1 MHTVFKVLVGVFCAL
16 WIFKEIALP
25 LGVGAWLSEEYM
37 RLVIK
42 CDSAMEA
49 SWYGDTA
56 DVNEKRAQDIHLLD
70 CHEYD
75 KTRKTMLTAGLP
87 EVYLSWLG
95 LQALEIYQ
103 RPASEMSEQHRFT
116 ER

>member
-1 MHTVFKVLVGVFCAL
+1 MRVIFKCLVGAFCGL
-16 WIFKEIALP
+16 WILKEVVVPMSAAA
-25 LGVGAWLSEEYM
+25 VLSEQYM
-37 RLVIK
+37 GLVVK

-49 SWYGDTA
+49 SWYGETA

>member
-1 MHTVFKVLVGVFCAL
+1 MRITFKIIIGTFCTL
-16 WIFKEIALP
+16 WILKEIVLP
-25 LGVGAWLSEEYM
+25 VSAAAGLSYKYM
-37 RLVIK
+37 GLVIK

-56 DVNEKRAQDIHLLD
+56 DESEKRAQEIHLLD

-75 KTRKTMLTAGLP
+75 KTRKTMLMAGLP
-87 EVYLSWLG
+87 EEYLSWLG

-103 RPASEMSEQHRFT
+103 RPASELSEQHRFT